1 MAKQFIKDKVGNQFL
16 AIAKRQQKQLSY
28 FTQSSVQEDLS
39 STYLDEWANRNYQSK
54 DSFLTWVKMLF
65 RTDNFLTFFKYHRYP
80 VSSSKLI
87 NNKIKPQL
95 SRVFHSEDSYFKY
108 SVRGK
113 EEETPDFLKAKDF
126 NQTIFD
132 ALLFRHNDIVVQDM
146 SGINEPYRK
155 LISIDNV
162 LAIES
167 HNSNIEKLAY
177 SATVEINE
185 EYVNGIAYMD
195 SERWAFYDKDCETL
209 LFEVAHDLDECP
221 ADWVSKE
228 PFGSDNDIVRK
239 SLFSHVKADLEEY
252 VFMKTLQKLTD
263 PNGAFPIITMLQSKK
278 KDNSSH
284 GKKGLGDK
292 EPMAA
297 NMIGGQQSEEYQ
309 KTVSGSDSEIQA
321 GTVVKVPPIKKDD
334 GSFDMEAV
342 KSYMNFFHHPVEN
355 LRYIKERI
363 EDIEFDILSNVLGDL
378 ADQTNERKNELQVKG
393 GFVSAEDRI
402 REVSANLSRIREHSD
417 FKMMALKYGRES
429 VSVNAFYGSDFFLES
444 QETLYNLFENSPNPI
459 ERRNILTRLSKNRNK
474 FNKEK
479 SEREVILYSLI
490 PYTSDKD
497 FETAIEQMAVDK
509 ATFQLQTRFNYWISM
524 FEAQYG
530 DIVFFWNDTEAT
542 TSEKLIM
549 INNLITQI
557 INSVVV
563 EEPQPIINNNDGK

>member
-1 MAKQFIKDKVGNQFL
+1 MAKEFIKDKVGNQFL

-39 STYLDEWANRNYQSK
+39 STYLNEWANRNYQSN
-54 DSFLTWVKMLF
+54 DEFLTWVKMLF

-108 SVRGK
+108 TVRGK
-113 EEETPDFLKAKDF
+113 EEETPEFLKAKDF
-126 NQTIFD
+126 NHTIFD
-132 ALLFRHNDIVVQDM
+132 ALLFRHNDIVIQDM
-146 SGINEPYRK
+146 SGINEPFRT

-162 LAIES
+162 LAIDS
-167 HNSNIEKLAY
+167 DNSNIKKLAY
-177 SATVEINE
+177 SATIEVDGEPFH
-185 EYVNGIAYMD
+185 GIAYMD
-195 SERWAFYDKDCETL
+195 SERWAFYDKDCEFVL
-209 LFEVAHDLDECP
+209 SEVQHDLGECP

-228 PFGSDNDIVRK
+228 SFSSDNDIVRK
-239 SLFSHVKADLEEY
+239 SIFSHVKPDLEEY
-252 VFMKTLQKLTD
+252 VFLKTLQKLTD

-309 KTVSGSDSEIQA
+309 KTISGSDSEIQA

-342 KSYMNFFHHPVEN
+342 KNYMNFFHHPVEN
-355 LRYIKERI
+355 LKYIKDRI
-363 EDIEFDILSNVLGDL
+363 EDIELNILGNVLGDL
-378 ADQTNERKNELQVKG
+378 ADQTSERKNELQVRG

-402 REVSANLSRIREHSD
+402 REVSANLTRIRQHSD
-417 FKMMALKYGRES
+417 FKMMALKHGRES
-429 VSVNAFYGSDFFLES
+429 VTVEVFYGSDFFLES
-444 QETLYNLFENSPNPI
+444 QEKLYELFEISPNPI

-479 SEREVILYSLI
+479 SEREVLLYSLI

-497 FETAIEQMAVDK
+497 FETAIAQMAVDTV
-509 ATFQLQTRFNYWISM
+509 TFQLQTRFNYWINA

-530 DIVFFWNDTEAT
+530 DIVFFWNNTQAT
-542 TSEKLIM
+542 SSEKLIM
-549 INNLITQI
+549 INKLLNQI
-557 INSVVV
+557 INEVVNK
-563 EEPQPIINNNDGK
+563 QPINNNNDGK